1 MYQEDAILLGT
12 LDKSVREGRNKI
24 REYFD
29 FFVKLKPCGEIT
41 ELVEKDYGNGRFC
54 VVNGTY
60 DFNLEE
66 DGKQSV
72 APARFTFVLE
82 RTGVKW
88 MIQSHHSSK
97 QP

>member
-1 MYQEDAILLGT
+1 MKRQD
-12 LDKSVREGRNKI
+12 
-24 REYFD
+24 
-29 FFVKLKPCGEIT
+29 
-41 ELVEKDYGNGRFC
+41 
-54 VVNGTY
+54 

-66 DGKQSV
+66 DDQQSV

>member
-1 MYQEDAILLGT
+1 MRLFVSFSFVRLLV
-12 LDKSVREGRNKI
+12 SCFAFS
-24 REYFD
+24 FD

>member
-1 MYQEDAILLGT
+1 M
-12 LDKSVREGRNKI
+12 
-24 REYFD
+24 
-29 FFVKLKPCGEIT
+29 
-41 ELVEKDYGNGRFC
+41 
-54 VVNGTY
+54 NGTY